1 MHTSA
6 TWGNMLLFPPVIKD
20 KRTEPPM
27 NERLFALVKR
37 VAKLC
42 EAGLKACHCVEEF
55 HLQRIR
61 PLGHRE
67 RLAFE
72 CSRMVDPS
80 CEPADGRIRLLLSY
94 Q

>member
-1 MHTSA
+1 
-6 TWGNMLLFPPVIKD
+6 MLLFPPVIKD

-37 VAKLC
+37 VAELC

-55 HLQRIR
+55 HLRRIR

-72 CSRMVDPS
+72 CSRMAV
-80 CEPADGRIRLLLSY
+80 PAANLLMVGFTFFLVINDLLALN
-94 Q
+94 